1 MRYRKTDPTLG
12 PHFVKLLTLCAELL
26 WSTEVPDGMTNG
38 TWMAV
43 AHLVECS
50 PALTGPA
57 ALELGFAELASSQLH
72 KLGTAAD
79 WLVREQDRM
88 STYTRECPR
97 TRAWLHRS
105 RSLT

>member
-26 WSTEVPDGMTNG
+26 RSAEVPDGMVNG
-38 TWMAV
+38 TWLAV
-43 AHLVECS
+43 EHLVQCS

-72 KLGTAAD
+72 KLGTAAE
-79 WLVREQDRM
+79 WLVREQHRISTCTRGSIEHM
-88 STYTRECPR
+88 SG
-97 TRAWLHRS
+97 
-105 RSLT
+105 